1 MHGEKNHMAH
11 DRLKAE
17 TTETACISRTELHD
31 EPEHRVHRERTT
43 RRRLLRFIERSVPA
57 YASDA
62 ELLRVAAELS
72 GARRG
77 E

>member
-1 MHGEKNHMAH
+1 MTSRN
-11 DRLKAE
+11 
-17 TTETACISRTELHD
+17 TASIG
-31 EPEHRVHRERTT
+31 TT